1 MPGQRSC
8 WLATLGV
15 AGPDRG
21 VTMEKVESFQC
32 KLVTWDEI
40 AQWTETVARKIT
52 DTGFRPTVVIGLT
65 RGGWVP
71 ARLIC
76 DHLKVKKLYAVKTE
90 HWGVTANQD
99 GKALLTQELS
109 IDIANDNVLIVDDIT
124 DTGES
129 LILALGHLM
138 MMKPREL
145 KSSTLLHIAHSKIR
159 PDFFCV
165 HVPKEEWTWFIFPW
179 NLHEDLRT
187 ILPKTLTTARNENE
201 VQTAFRDQ
209 FSIEVPID
217 LIQET
222 LQELSVEGLVHREGD
237 AWVKAK

>member
-1 MPGQRSC
+1 
-8 WLATLGV
+8 
-15 AGPDRG
+15 
-21 VTMEKVESFQC
+21 MEKIESFKC
-32 KLVTWDEI
+32 KLVTWEEI
-40 AQWTETVARKIT
+40 AQWTETVAQKISE
-52 DTGFRPTVVIGLT
+52 TGFRPTVVVGLT

-109 IDIANDNVLIVDDIT
+109 IDIANEHVLVVDDIT

-138 MMKPREL
+138 KMKPKEL
-145 KSSTLLHIAHSKIR
+145 KSSTLLHIAHSKIQ
-159 PDFFCV
+159 PDFFCIN
-165 HVPKEEWTWFIFPW
+165 VPKEEWTWFIFPW

-187 ILPKTLTTARNENE
+187 ILPKTLTETRNASS
-201 VQTAFRDQ
+201 VQRAFKQQ
-209 FSIEVPID
+209 FSIDVPMD

-222 LQELSVEGLVHREGD
+222 MDELSREGIIQKKGD
-237 AWVKAK
+237 AWVRSP

>member
-1 MPGQRSC
+1 
-8 WLATLGV
+8 
-15 AGPDRG
+15 
-21 VTMEKVESFQC
+21 MEKVESFRC

-40 AQWTETVARKIT
+40 ARWTEAVANKIAE
-52 DTGFRPTVVIGLT
+52 TGFRPTVVIGLT

-76 DHLKVKKLYAVKTE
+76 DHLMVKKLYAVKTE

-109 IDIANDNVLIVDDIT
+109 MDIADDNVLVVDDIT

-138 MMKPREL
+138 KMKPKDL
-145 KSSTLLHIAHSKIR
+145 KSSTLLHIAHSKIQ
-159 PDFFCV
+159 PDYFCV

-187 ILPKTLTTARNENE
+187 ILPKTLTEARNEQG
-201 VQTAFRDQ
+201 VQRAFKEQ
-209 FSIEVPID
+209 FSIDVPMA
-217 LIQET
+217 LIRET
-222 LQELSVEGLVHREGD
+222 LQELGEEGTVRKNGD
-237 AWVKAK
+237 TWTKAR

>member
-1 MPGQRSC
+1 M
-8 WLATLGV
+8 TV
-15 AGPDRG
+15 
-21 VTMEKVESFQC
+21 EKVENFRC
-32 KLVTWDEI
+32 KLVTWEEI
-40 AQWTETVARKIT
+40 AQWTETVAQKISE
-52 DTGFRPTVVIGLT
+52 TGFKPTVVIGLT

-109 IDIANDNVLIVDDIT
+109 IDIENDSVLVVDDIT

-138 MMKPREL
+138 KMKPKEL
-145 KSSTLLHIAHSKIR
+145 KSSTLLHIAHSKIQ

-187 ILPKTLTTARNENE
+187 LLPKTLTMARNASG
-201 VQTAFRDQ
+201 VQKAFKQQ
-209 FSIEVPID
+209 FSIDVPMD
-217 LIQET
+217 LIRET
-222 LQELSVEGLVHREGD
+222 LNELGGEGIIQKNND
-237 AWVKAK
+237 AWVRSP